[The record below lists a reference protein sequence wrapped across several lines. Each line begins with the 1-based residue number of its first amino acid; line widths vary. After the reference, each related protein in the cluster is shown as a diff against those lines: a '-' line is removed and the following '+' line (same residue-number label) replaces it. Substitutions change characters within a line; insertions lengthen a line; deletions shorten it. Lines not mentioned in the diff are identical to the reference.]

1 MTNSVTFSVGVGG
14 DGSTVDDSTS
24 STTGLANG
32 GHKTRF
38 VPALSQTVAVAANTV
53 TQATNA
59 SSSASAASASQT
71 AAAASA
77 AAAANSASS
86 VAITSTSTTSLA
98 IAVASKTFTTQT
110 AKQYVTGM
118 FVVAASAADPTN
130 YMFGQVTSYSGS
142 TLIVNVTVIGGSGT
156 LADWNISL
164 AGTRGATG
172 PTGPMGGVPSANTNT
187 AGTSNIALTASSTG
201 FQQFAPT
208 TYGKHIALPD
218 ATTLSVGAIFE
229 CANTGGYPWGLRN
242 SARTLLT
249 GVAAGGYVLVTLRD
263 NSSAAGVWSFVGN
276 NLEPGLIGL
285 DTLLGTTYN
294 GTIKPNSCALTAT
307 LGLSLLTIAANG
319 FAVVATD
326 YTVGANGQGTPL
338 TVDTAAT
345 INFHEMYRMSDTTAI
360 LFWDDGTNYNARV
373 VTVSGAD
380 TPTPSCALG
389 TIATTTTVIFS
400 NVGNGLA
407 QPQLIELDTGVLY
420 ASVVVTGSHIYG
432 TKISVSG
439 TTPTIGTRVDQGGTT
454 VQTGITALYKAT
466 TTSAIVLFG
475 DTTTTIK
482 ADSFSGSGT
491 TVTWGTPSSAVTVQ
505 SGAGVHPSGQLTSSK
520 VIAAYPNSTTTFNAT
535 CFSLSGSTMTANAEL
550 SIETGLAGT
559 SITTYNNACI
569 SSSAS
574 ADRYRP
580 VLKPL
585 TSTTMLLQYTSNN
598 SGAASRCVVL
608 SENGSGVLSI
618 PTAVLQNGISR
629 ITDGTLTRAGAVLG
643 IGTTEFVSLYQTGAT
658 EAFAYT
664 LMPLKIAGTVITPG
678 QGFPTGLHAQQSSG
692 VVSFRPIRFSNGN
705 YAVYGASSFPSGDYV
720 PVFSTNGDYIN
731 FKGVIRTPLVFS
743 AQSIPHALSATQ
755 MALTCVANA
764 TVSGTAQTR
773 FIAIEVAP

>member
-229 CANTGGYPWGLRN
+229 CVNTGGYPWGLRN
-242 SARTLLT
+242 SSLTLLT

-294 GTIKPNSCALTAT
+294 GTIKPQSCALTAT
-307 LGLSLLTIAANG
+307 LGLSLLTIASNG

-326 YTVGANGQGTPL
+326 YTAGANGQGTPL

-345 INFHEMYRMSDTTAI
+345 INIHEIFAMSATTAI
-360 LFWDDGTNYNARV
+360 IFWDDGTNYNARV
-373 VTVSGAD
+373 VTVSGAG

-389 TIATTTTVIFS
+389 TLATTTTVIFS

-420 ASVVVTGSHIYG
+420 ASIVVTGSHIYG

-439 TTPTIGTRVDQGGTT
+439 TTPTIGTRVDQGTTT

-475 DTTTTIK
+475 ATTTTIK
-482 ADSFSGSGT
+482 ADSFSGAGT
-491 TVTWGTPSSAVTVQ
+491 TVTWGTASSAVTVQ
-505 SGAGVHPSGQLTSSK
+505 NGAGVYPSGQLTSSK
-520 VIAAYPNSTTTFNAT
+520 VVAAYPNSTTTFNAT

-569 SSSAS
+569 TSSAS

-580 VLKPL
+580 VLKLL

-598 SGAASRCVVL
+598 SGAASRCVVI
-608 SENGSGVLSI
+608 SESGGTLTI
-618 PTAVLQNGISR
+618 PTAPLQGSISR
-629 ITDGTLTRAGAVLG
+629 ITDGTLTRCGAVLG
-643 IGTTEFVSLYQTGAT
+643 IGTTELVSMYLTGAT
-658 EAFAYT
+658 DDFSAT
-664 LMPLKIAGTVITPG
+664 LMPHKIAGTVIT
-678 QGFPTGLHAQQSSG
+678 TGSAFALDWHAQQAWNMAS
-692 VVSFRPIRFSNGN
+692 VYPVRFSNGN
-705 YAVYGASSFPSGDYV
+705 YCIYGSSSFPSGGV
-720 PVFSTNGDYIN
+720 LPVFSTNGDYIS
-731 FKGVIRTPLVFS
+731 FKGNIRAPLVFNV
-743 AQSIPHALSATQ
+743 QSIPHALSATQ

-773 FIAIEVAP
+773 FITIEVAP